1 MIKFICYLEKKI
13 EKYKQK
19 YAKKINRRFLRK
31 YQLMDLD
38 MNKKTMVQ
46 YNPYQPTGIFLIDSL
61 IEKEYI
67 LKDDHVLDVG
77 SGTGLFVLYLASKG
91 FNNLTGVEID
101 EKCYE
106 VSIDNLKR
114 FPKKTNQNI
123 SFECFDV
130 VKRDLTDVINVFF
143 LFNTFYDKDTY
154 LSFFNLIK
162 ESLKRKPR
170 KIKVIILFPTIS
182 SISALRETE
191 WLYQQGRVFNSYQMC
206 SRCNYFLIYGNKY
219 ED

>member
-1 MIKFICYLEKKI
+1 MAE
-13 EKYKQK
+13 YKLS
-19 YAKKINRRFLRK
+19 F
-31 YQLMDLD
+31 
-38 MNKKTMVQ
+38 
-46 YNPYQPTGIFLIDSL
+46 
-61 IEKEYI
+61 
-67 LKDDHVLDVG
+67 
-77 SGTGLFVLYLASKG
+77 
-91 FNNLTGVEID
+91 TGVEID

-130 VKRDLTDVINVFF
+130 LKRDLNDDINVFY

-182 SISALRETE
+182 SI
-191 WLYQQGRVFNSYQMC
+191 
-206 SRCNYFLIYGNKY
+206 
-219 ED
+219 